1 MLAAHQLAFAR
12 AGRAVFHGID
22 IDLAPGQAIALTG
35 PNGSGKSTL
44 LRVLAG
50 LLVPLAG
57 AVTWQGRPV
66 RGGDPDYGRAVAYLG
81 HHNGLDADMSAIE
94 QLVYAARLAGHRV
107 TPEAA
112 RTALADAG
120 LARMADARLR
130 TLSQGQRRRI
140 ALARLTLTPRPL
152 WLLDEPLAALDAP
165 AADHFRTRLDAHL
178 AAGGMAVI
186 ALHGPLALPLA
197 TARGRLRGL
206 ALEGT
211 A

>member
-1 MLAAHQLAFAR
+1 
-12 AGRAVFHGID
+12 
-22 IDLAPGQAIALTG
+22 
-35 PNGSGKSTL
+35 
-44 LRVLAG
+44 
-50 LLVPLAG
+50 
-57 AVTWQGRPV
+57 
-66 RGGDPDYGRAVAYLG
+66 
-81 HHNGLDADMSAIE
+81 MSAIE

-112 RTALADAG
+112 RAALADAG